1 MSEDLQ
7 IQKDLLVCPGDT
19 IQETIDVLGM
29 SQRELAE
36 RLGYPTNKLNQLI
49 KGDVGLSPEM
59 AAKLEHVLGISARTW
74 LELER
79 MYQEEKLALA
89 EKERMENQ
97 KAWLDQFPIAAM
109 RKLGILSGGR
119 KGSHHVEELL
129 RFFQV
134 ASYKEWKRIYLDE
147 EIAIA
152 FKISLAQASN
162 PYALS
167 VWLKQ
172 GEWQAQKLELAE
184 YDATK
189 FKQCLKTA
197 QILAYKQ
204 PKDFQE
210 QLQQLCAH
218 CGVALVYTPMLPKA
232 PVNGSTRWLK
242 RRRYPLLQLSD
253 RYKTADFFWFAFF
266 HEAAHILKHGKTEV
280 FLDGVKGVAQN
291 EQKEKEA
298 DQFALKMLLRG
309 FPLQTY
315 SRHAKLWSQAEI
327 MKFSDRYEVHPGIL
341 VAQLQRVGSL
351 SKKNLNGL
359 KVKIKF

>member
-36 RLGYPTNKLNQLI
+36 RLGYPANKLNQLI
-49 KGDVGLSPEM
+49 KGDVGLTPEM
-59 AAKLEHVLGISARTW
+59 AAKLEHVLGIPIRTW

-79 MYQEEKLALA
+79 MYQEEKLTLA
-89 EKERMENQ
+89 EQAKMEAQKE
-97 KAWLDQFPIAAM
+97 WLDQFPLTAM
-109 RKLGILSGGR
+109 RKLGILSRRR
-119 KGSHHVEELL
+119 KGTKHVEELL

-134 ASYKEWKRIYLDE
+134 ASYKEWKRIYLDDE
-147 EIAIA
+147 VAVA
-152 FKISLAQASN
+152 FKISLAQASD

-172 GEWQAQKLELAE
+172 GEWQAQELELAD
-184 YDATK
+184 YDANL
-189 FKQCLKTA
+189 FKQCLQKA
-197 QILAYKQ
+197 QKLAYEQ
-204 PKDFQE
+204 PADFQE
-210 QLQQLCAH
+210 QLQRLCAR

-242 RRRYPLLQLSD
+242 GRSYPLLQLSD
-253 RYKTADFFWFAFF
+253 RYKTADFFWFSFF
-266 HEAAHILKHGKTEV
+266 HEAAHILKHGKTAV
-280 FLDGVKGVAQN
+280 FLDGVAGILQDG
-291 EQKEKEA
+291 QKEREA
-298 DQFALKMLLRG
+298 DQFALKQLLG
-309 FPLQTY
+309 DFPLQSY
-315 SRHAKLWSQAEI
+315 SRKAKPWSQAEI
-327 MKFSDRYEVHPGIL
+327 IKLSKCYKTHPGVL

>member
-1 MSEDLQ
+1 MCEDLQ

-97 KAWLDQFPIAAM
+97 KAWLDQFPIVAL

-119 KGSHHVEELL
+119 KSFHHVEELL

-189 FKQCLKTA
+189 FKHCLETA
-197 QILAYKQ
+197 QVLAYKQ
-204 PKDFQE
+204 PEDFQD

-218 CGVALVYTPMLPKA
+218 CGVALVFTPMLPKA

-242 RRRYPLLQLSD
+242 RRRHPLLQLSD

-266 HEAAHILKHGKTEV
+266 HEAAHILKHGKTKV
-280 FLDGVKGVAQN
+280 FLDGVKGIAQD
-291 EQKEKEA
+291 EQKENEA
-298 DQFALKMLLRG
+298 DQFALKKLLRN
-309 FPLQTY
+309 FPLQSY
-315 SRHAKLWSQAEI
+315 SQPNKLWSQTEI
-327 MKFSDRYEVHPGIL
+327 MKLSDRYEVHPGIL
-341 VAQLQRVGSL
+341 TAQLQRIGSL

>member
-1 MSEDLQ
+1 MNENLQ
-7 IQKDLLVCPGDT
+7 IQKDLLVCPGET
-19 IQETIDVLGM
+19 VQETIDVIGM

-89 EKERMENQ
+89 EKERMDNQ
-97 KAWLDQFPIAAM
+97 EAWLESVSNSGYAEAGHFKWRQKGFPSCRRVAA
-109 RKLGILSGGR
+109 
-119 KGSHHVEELL
+119 
-129 RFFQV
+129 FFQV
-134 ASYKEWKRIYLDE
+134 ASYKEWKRIYLDK

-197 QILAYKQ
+197 QTLAYKQ
-204 PKDFQE
+204 PEDFQE
-210 QLQQLCAH
+210 RLQQLCAH

-280 FLDGVKGVAQN
+280 FLDGVKGVAQD
-291 EQKEKEA
+291 EQKEKVPPPV
-298 DQFALKMLLRG
+298 LL
-309 FPLQTY
+309 PPHQ
-315 SRHAKLWSQAEI
+315 I
-327 MKFSDRYEVHPGIL
+327 MEPGRNREV
-341 VAQLQRVGSL
+341 
-351 SKKNLNGL
+351 
-359 KVKIKF
+359 F